1 MKKVLNLIIILLV
14 LSLMACAPAM
24 NELEPTTE
32 PEMDQQNDGEEIVDE
47 GKQVE
52 ETEEDVVGIANPA
65 STYCEEQGGVLEL
78 RTDEEGNVTGYCVFE
93 DGSECEEW
101 AFFNGECLP
110 ESEAMLQSPP
120 EKATIGNAFVDNREL
135 VLEEG
140 LSVHISG
147 NLPDP
152 CHSLYIEIAKP
163 DENNNI
169 YITTSSWYLDTG
181 LSCIQVLEPF
191 DVVIE
196 VPTEGLA
203 DGVYTVYVNGEEVGA
218 FQSTNE

>member
-65 STYCEEQGGVLEL
+65 STYCEEQGGILEL
-78 RTDEEGNVTGYCVFE
+78 RTDDEGNVTGVCIFK

-101 AFFNGECLP
+101 AFFNGECQP
-110 ESEAMLQSPP
+110 ESISVMQAPP
-120 EKATIGNAFVDNREL
+120 DNAVIGNAFVDSQEL
-135 VLEEG
+135 VLEDG
-140 LSVHISG
+140 LSVRIVG

-152 CHSLYIEIAKP
+152 CHKLHVEISPP
-163 DENNNI
+163 DANNTI
-169 YITTSSWYLDTG
+169 TITTSSWYLDTG
-181 LSCIQVLEPF
+181 LACIQVLEPF
-191 DVVIE
+191 EVSVG
-196 VPTEGLA
+196 VPTENLPE
-203 DGVYTVYVNGEEVGA
+203 GVYTVFVNGEEVGS